1 MLDPNPSSRT
11 TPSDGSGP
19 APGGLLPPGVDRAA
33 TPPQRVAVLW
43 CRRSADAATE
53 ALAALGLI
61 PLLLD
66 PTETTQF
73 LDAMGEPSVL
83 VVDCD
88 ALDDAA
94 MEVLAQTRS
103 AHPRLSVCALAGAEA
118 SRDGLLR
125 ALRLGV
131 SEVVDP
137 DDAEQLL
144 ATLTK
149 VVQAPPAVRVL
160 AVGAHPDD
168 VEIGCGG
175 TLLRHRDAGHAV
187 TVLTLTLGAQGGPA
201 VDRRR
206 EAVGAATR
214 MGAELLLADLT
225 DTRLD
230 EEVGLTRLVE
240 DVVATVR
247 PSVVYVHSTADQHQ
261 DHRAVHDAVVVA
273 TRRVPEVYCY
283 QSPSSR
289 VGFSPTRFVRVD
301 DTLDEKVDLL
311 GVYRSQSAR
320 HYLEPD
326 LVTATARY
334 WARQLPHIR
343 HAEPFEVHRA
353 SGDGP
358 DLL

>member
-1 MLDPNPSSRT
+1 MPDPTSSRT
-11 TPSDGSGP
+11 TIVHGSGP
-19 APGGLLPPGVDRAA
+19 AGEHLPPGVDRAA

-43 CRRSADAATE
+43 CRRSAETAT
-53 ALAALGLI
+53 AALTGMGLI
-61 PLLLD
+61 PLLLAPAD
-66 PTETTQF
+66 TIDF
-73 LDAMGEPSVL
+73 LRASGEPSVL

-88 ALDDAA
+88 ALDEEAED
-94 MEVLAQTRS
+94 VLRRTRA
-103 AHPRLSVCALAGAEA
+103 AHPRLSVCALAGADA

-125 ALRLGV
+125 ALRVGV
-131 SEVVDP
+131 SEVVDHDAP
-137 DDAEQLL
+137 DEL
-144 ATLTK
+144 AAVLRAIVEK
-149 VVQAPPAVRVL
+149 PSPVRVL

-175 TLLRHRDAGHAV
+175 TLLRHRDAGHSV
-187 TVLTLTLGAQGGPA
+187 TVLTLTLGSQGGPA
-201 VDRRR
+201 DDRRR
-206 EAVGAATR
+206 EAVGSATR
-214 MGAELLLADLT
+214 MGAELLLADLA
-225 DTRLD
+225 DTRLE
-230 EEVGLTRLVE
+230 EEVGLTSLVE
-240 DVVATVR
+240 DVVAAVR
-247 PSVVYVHSTADQHQ
+247 PTVVYVHSSSDQHQ
-261 DHRAVHDAVVVA
+261 DHRAAHEAVVVA

-289 VGFSPTRFVRVD
+289 PGFSPTRFVRVD
-301 DTLDEKVDLL
+301 DTLEEKVDLL

-326 LVTATARY
+326 LVEATARY

>member
-1 MLDPNPSSRT
+1 MLPD
-11 TPSDGSGP
+11 
-19 APGGLLPPGVDRAA
+19 GVDRAA

-43 CRRSADAATE
+43 CRRTADT
-53 ALAALGLI
+53 ALRALTALDLI
-61 PLLLD
+61 PLLLA
-66 PTETTQF
+66 PAETEEFVATS
-73 LDAMGEPSVL
+73 GEPSVL

-88 ALDDAA
+88 ALDDDAA
-94 MEVLAQTRS
+94 VVLARIRA
-103 AHPRLSVCALAGAEA
+103 AHPRLSVCALAGPEA
-118 SRDGLLR
+118 SRDGLLH
-125 ALRLGV
+125 ALRIGV
-131 SEVVDP
+131 AQVVDP
-137 DDAEQLL
+137 ANPDDL
-144 ATLTK
+144 AAVLTK
-149 VVQAPPAVRVL
+149 VVEAPAHVRVL

-187 TVLTLTLGAQGGPA
+187 TVLTLTLGDQGGRPQ
-201 VDRRR
+201 DRRR

-214 MGAELLLADLT
+214 LGAELLLADLA

-240 DVVATVR
+240 DVVTTVR
-247 PSVVYVHSTADQHQ
+247 PTVVYVHSAADQHQ
-261 DHRAVHDAVVVA
+261 DHRAVHEAVVVA

-301 DTLDEKVDLL
+301 DTVDEKVDLL

-353 SGDGP
+353 SGDGA
-358 DLL
+358 DLP